1 MTHARSARRLLQH
14 LTVLAAVLLSA
25 SVALARPVKPN
36 EQIDRV
42 EPLPERLRGIDV
54 KEHLGEL
61 VAKNAV
67 FTDESGRTAP
77 LAGFLRAD
85 RPVILTLN
93 YSRCPMLCS
102 LELNALV
109 TALKQ
114 LDWTAGKDFDIVT
127 VVLDPAEKPADAQ
140 KFKERYLGQYGRKEA
155 ASGWHFLTGDEPSIR
170 AVADSVGFTY
180 GFNEK
185 RDEYIHPAAIMLL
198 SPEGKIA
205 RYLYGVEYHPKTLRL
220 SLVESGEGKIGSSI
234 DQLILFCFHYD
245 EKEGRYAPVAMNIM
259 RVASAAGTVVL
270 GGALSSFWLTESRRR
285 KKKSRPSSEGSD
297 QSSPS

>member
-1 MTHARSARRLLQH
+1 MHR
-14 LTVLAAVLLSA
+14 LAAAVFVLLLG
-25 SVALARPVKPN
+25 SVALGRPVK
-36 EQIDRV
+36 ESEKIDRV

-54 KEHLGEL
+54 KEHLGEP

-67 FTDESGRTAP
+67 FTDETGRTAP
-77 LAGFLRAD
+77 LSGFLPGS

-102 LELNALV
+102 LELNGLIA
-109 TALKQ
+109 TLKQ
-114 LDWTAGKDFDIVT
+114 LDWTAGKEFDIVT
-127 VVLDPAEKPADAQ
+127 VVLDPAEKPEDAR
-140 KFKERYLGQYGRKEA
+140 KFKARYLGQYGRKEA
-155 ASGWHFLTGDEPSIR
+155 ESGWHFLTGSEASIR
-170 AVADSVGFTY
+170 AVADSVGFSY

-205 RYLYGVEYHPKTLRL
+205 RYLYGIEYHPKTLRL

-270 GGALSSFWLTESRRR
+270 GGALSSFWLTESRR
-285 KKKSRPSSEGSD
+285 KKRRTGAADGGKSKSSSEGSD
-297 QSSPS
+297 HGSPS

>member
-1 MTHARSARRLLQH
+1 MTHALFSRRLPQH
-14 LTVLAAVLLSA
+14 LMVLVAVLLWG
-25 SVALARPVKPN
+25 SVAFGRPVTQS

-54 KEHLGEL
+54 KEHLGEF
-61 VAKNAV
+61 VAKSAV

-77 LAGFLRAD
+77 LAGFLTGN

-102 LELNALV
+102 LELNGLV
-109 TALKQ
+109 TTLKQ
-114 LDWTAGKDFDIVT
+114 LDWTAGKEFDIVT

-155 ASGWHFLTGDEPSIR
+155 VSGWRFLTGNEASIR
-170 AVADSVGFTY
+170 AVADSVGFAY

-205 RYLYGVEYHPKTLRL
+205 RYLYGIEYHPKTLRL

-285 KKKSRPSSEGSD
+285 KKSPKPSSEGSD